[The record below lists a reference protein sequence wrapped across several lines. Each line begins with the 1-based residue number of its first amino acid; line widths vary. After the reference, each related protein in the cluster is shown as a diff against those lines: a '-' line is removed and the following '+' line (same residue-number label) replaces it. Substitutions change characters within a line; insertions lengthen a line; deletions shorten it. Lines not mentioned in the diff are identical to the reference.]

1 MIKEI
6 RKYENNSYRYFKFIN
21 HKNEIL
27 CIYINN
33 SVNIATGL
41 IFDGTLSPLGMGLAT
56 PDIILGKEKL
66 EKKIELYEV
75 EFSNLKKEFKFNL
88 KEAKIIFDHCIEHYR
103 AYREEIEKY
112 EILFKEIYGYFN

>member
-75 EFSNLKKEFKFNL
+75 EFSNLKKELKFNL
-88 KEAKIIFDHCIEHYR
+88 KEAKIVFDHCIEHYR
-103 AYREEIEKY
+103 TYREDIEKY
-112 EILFKEIYGYFN
+112 EILFKEIYDYFN

>member
-41 IFDGTLSPLGMGLAT
+41 IFDGALSSLGMGLAT

-66 EKKIELYEV
+66 EKKIELYEM
-75 EFSNLKKEFKFNL
+75 EFSNLKEELKFNL
-88 KEAKIIFDHCIEHYR
+88 KEAKIFFDRCIEHYR
-103 AYREEIEKY
+103 VYRKEMEKY
-112 EILFKEIYGYFN
+112 EILFKEIYDYFN